1 MLPQKFFRFISS
13 EIASGVILNMFALFV
28 TLLFWYSRS
37 RRGASARSYGAP
49 YVRFIVV
56 YICQAV
62 ETRAAHVYN
71 RVWCNFFLM
80 LTRLVRDYIQ
90 SCEEGRCCIRGRRG
104 GGGGGN
110 GPCVPPP
117 PPPPPPGTAPAEV
130 HGTNQCL
137 VYFIYIPILTTLP

>member
-1 MLPQKFFRFISS
+1 MGAVASPLVGSGGMLPQNFFGFISS

-37 RRGASARSYGAP
+37 RRGAS
-49 YVRFIVV
+49 V
-56 YICQAV
+56 CQAV

-90 SCEEGRCCIRGRRG
+90 SCEEGRCCVHWIRGRG

-110 GPCVPPP
+110 GPCVPPLP
-117 PPPPPPGTAPAEV
+117 WIRACVVLICSSYTLA
-130 HGTNQCL
+130 
-137 VYFIYIPILTTLP
+137 IYLILY

>member
-1 MLPQKFFRFISS
+1 MGTVASPLGGSGCMLPQKIFGFISS
-13 EIASGVILNMFALFV
+13 EIASGVILNIFALFV

-56 YICQAV
+56 CQAV

-90 SCEEGRCCIRGRRG
+90 SCEEGRCCVHWIRGR
-104 GGGGGN
+104 GGGGN

-117 PPPPPPGTAPAEV
+117 WIRACCTCPQPRRSTE
-130 HGTNQCL
+130 
-137 VYFIYIPILTTLP
+137 

>member
-1 MLPQKFFRFISS
+1 
-13 EIASGVILNMFALFV
+13 MFALFV

-37 RRGASARSYGAP
+37 RRGASARSP

-56 YICQAV
+56 CQAV

-90 SCEEGRCCIRGRRG
+90 SCEEGRCCVHWIRGRG
-104 GGGGGN
+104 EWAL
-110 GPCVPPP
+110 CSPPLDP
-117 PPPPPPGTAPAEV
+117 RLLIIALSYCMYPNV
-130 HGTNQCL
+130 HNKHIMVCDGINL
-137 VYFIYIPILTTLP
+137 VTVKLLLGLYCCIAAVH

>member
-1 MLPQKFFRFISS
+1 MLPQNFFGFISS

-37 RRGASARSYGAP
+37 RRGASARSP

-56 YICQAV
+56 CQAV

-90 SCEEGRCCIRGRRG
+90 SCEEGRCCVHWIR
-104 GGGGGN
+104 GGGGN

-117 PPPPPPGTAPAEV
+117 PPLDPRLFV
-130 HGTNQCL
+130 L
-137 VYFIYIPILTTLP
+137 YIYNTHLPKAGDRRLLHSVSNASVF

>member
-1 MLPQKFFRFISS
+1 MLHQKFFGFISS

-37 RRGASARSYGAP
+37 RCGAS
-49 YVRFIVV
+49 V
-56 YICQAV
+56 CQAV

-90 SCEEGRCCIRGRRG
+90 SCEEGRCCVHWIRGRG
-104 GGGGGN
+104 GGGGGGGGM
-110 GPCVPPP
+110 GPVF
-117 PPPPPPGTAPAEV
+117 PPPPPGSAPVSTSTIALIECNYV
-130 HGTNQCL
+130 
-137 VYFIYIPILTTLP
+137 